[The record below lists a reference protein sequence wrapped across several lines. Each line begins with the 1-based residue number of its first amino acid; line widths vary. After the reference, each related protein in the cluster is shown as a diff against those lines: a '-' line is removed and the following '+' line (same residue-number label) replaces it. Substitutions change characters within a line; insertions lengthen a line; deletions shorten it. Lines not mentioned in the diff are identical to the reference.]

1 MIRSFFTVENV
12 VETTFWV
19 KVLVYNYNVNKK
31 EKKNYTTKFIIL
43 VIAFVVVFFG
53 SFMLGRYPVMPD
65 ELIKIILSKVFDIQ
79 QTWPDA
85 AQTVVFNIRMP
96 RVLAAGM
103 VGASLAVAGV
113 AYQGMFQNPM
123 VSPGVLGASSGA
135 GCGAALA
142 ILLGFSYYQ
151 ISFMAFIFGLGAV
164 LLAYLISR
172 MSKINPVLAMVL
184 AGMLI
189 SSLFTSGTSFI
200 KLVAD
205 TEATLPAI
213 TYWLMGSL
221 VSIQKTDIAF
231 AIVPMVIGMI
241 PLFLLRWRIN
251 LLTVGEEE
259 AMSMGIDT
267 TRLRLI
273 VIICATLLTAI
284 SVSIS
289 GVIGW
294 VGLVIPH
301 FCRMIFGYDYRR
313 LIPTNILFGATFLI
327 VVDNVARLAT
337 TAEIP
342 LGILTSFIGAPIF
355 VYLILT
361 GGAIR
366 GD

>member
-1 MIRSFFTVENV
+1 MADRT
-12 VETTFWV
+12 
-19 KVLVYNYNVNKK
+19 KGNYK
-31 EKKNYTTKFIIL
+31 TKTAIL
-43 VIAFVVVFFG
+43 AAVFVVVFFG
-53 SFMLGRYPVMPD
+53 SFMLGRYPIMPD
-65 ELIKIILSKVFDIQ
+65 ELIKILLSKVFDIQ

-85 AQTVVFNIRMP
+85 AETVVFNIRLP

-142 ILLGFSYYQ
+142 ILLGFSYYA
-151 ISFMAFIFGLGAV
+151 ISFMAFLFGLGAV
-164 LLAYLISR
+164 MLAYAISR
-172 MSKINPVLAMVL
+172 VSKINPVLAMVL

-189 SSLFTSGTSFI
+189 SSLFSSGTSFI

-205 TEATLPAI
+205 TQSQLPAI

-221 VSIQKTDIAF
+221 VSIKQGDVAF
-231 AIVPMVIGMI
+231 AVIPMLVGMV

-259 AMSMGIDT
+259 ALSMGIDT
-267 TRLRLI
+267 TRLRLV

-313 LIPTNILFGATFLI
+313 LIPTNVLFGATFLI
-327 VVDNVARLAT
+327 VVDNVARLDT

-342 LGILTSFIGAPIF
+342 IGILTSFIGCPIF

>member
-1 MIRSFFTVENV
+1 MGRELQIQVKSKYKTK
-12 VETTFWV
+12 TT
-19 KVLVYNYNVNKK
+19 
-31 EKKNYTTKFIIL
+31 IL
-43 VIAFVVVFFG
+43 IVAFLVVFFG
-53 SFMLGRYPVMPD
+53 SFMLGQYPIMPD
-65 ELIKIILSKVFDIQ
+65 DLIKILLSKIIDIQ

-85 AQTVVFNIRMP
+85 AETVVFEIRMP

-113 AYQGMFQNPM
+113 CYQGMFQNPM

-142 ILLGFSYYQ
+142 ILLGFSYYA
-151 ISFMAFIFGLGAV
+151 ISFTAFIFGLGAV
-164 LLAYLISR
+164 LLAYAISR
-172 MSKINPVLAMVL
+172 VSKINPVLAMVL

-189 SSLFTSGTSFI
+189 SSLFSSGTSFI

-205 TEATLPAI
+205 TEQALPAI

-221 VSIQKTDIAF
+221 VSIKPEDVAF
-231 AIVPMVIGMI
+231 AIIPMIVGMI

-259 AMSMGIDT
+259 ALSMGIDT
-267 TRLRLI
+267 TKLRLVVI
-273 VIICATLLTAI
+273 VCATLLTAI

-301 FCRMIFGYDYRR
+301 FCRMIFGYDFRR
-313 LIPTNILFGATFLI
+313 LIPTNMLFGATFLI

-355 VYLILT
+355 VYLIMT